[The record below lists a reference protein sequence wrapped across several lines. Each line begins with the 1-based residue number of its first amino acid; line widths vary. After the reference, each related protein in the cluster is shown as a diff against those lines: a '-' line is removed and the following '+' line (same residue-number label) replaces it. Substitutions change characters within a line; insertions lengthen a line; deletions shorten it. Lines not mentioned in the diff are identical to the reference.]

1 MSEKQVEYKKPKTPF
16 WKLRGVNKG
25 IPIFENP
32 AELWEAAC
40 DYFKFIDDNP
50 HPQAELVKYKGSATL
65 EEVPKMKPY
74 TLSGLCFFLG
84 CSESY
89 FRVFKHNIRERGV
102 AGKSLTTDT
111 PFMETIEAIEQVI
124 ETQQLEGA
132 MVGAFNYNIVRA
144 KLGLVDKQDVTS
156 NGETIL
162 NINVQK
168 NKDLKNMEGLE

>member
-1 MSEKQVEYKKPKTPF
+1 MSEKQAEEKKPKTPF

-40 DYFKFIDDNP
+40 DYFSYMDNNP
-50 HPQAELVKYKGSATL
+50 HTQSELVKYKGSSTIGEL
-65 EEVPKMKPY
+65 PKMKPY

-89 FRVFKHNIRERGV
+89 FRVFKHNIREREA
-102 AGKSLTTDT
+102 AGTLREVDT
-111 PFMETIEAIEQVI
+111 SFMETIEAIEQVI

-168 NKDLKNMEGLE
+168 GKDLKNMEGLE

>member
-1 MSEKQVEYKKPKTPF
+1 MSEKQAEKKKTPF
-16 WKLRGVNKG
+16 WKLRGVNTG
-25 IPIFENP
+25 LPIFENP

-50 HPQAELVKYKGSATL
+50 HPQAELVKYKGVATL

-89 FRVFKHNIRERGV
+89 FRKFKHVIRERDA
-102 AGKSLTTDT
+102 AGKPKDTDT
-111 PFMETIEAIEQVI
+111 AFMETIEAVEQVI

-168 NKDLKNMEGLE
+168 GKDLKNMEELD